1 MAATLNLFPY
11 ILLYYIAVYR
21 SDCLTLH
28 QKTLLGDPRVYHG
41 QFQCWRRISTGIL
54 QLSYAWH
61 HRPLLTTRNLTPAG
75 VFASNIPATKW
86 TKHGQTA
93 LLVPGHDPPI
103 DIKIYMDVHPQ
114 PGPTNG
120 ENTAI
125 ISIGRLTKTSSSMQ
139 IPVAGKMH
147 YSRSELLAI
156 RRQPSVMLP
165 CERTQLFFTLKD
177 FGLFRYRGKRG
188 GKRKI
193 PTISKYRPTNDPEQG
208 HVHRVAT
215 VARLQRT
222 RNPANL
228 TLVTTTLAGP
238 TKGSTTAFVPS
249 FLVSNVMSLAP
260 KIDELRLFLQNAN
273 LDCVCIT
280 ESWLRSHIHDNVVAL
295 KGFNIIRKDRA
306 ESEQGGVCVYVK
318 DAIKF
323 TILDDLHD
331 PSFEMLWIKLRP
343 TRLPRGCTSIVVVTL
358 HHPPS
363 ASDLAIVEYLT
374 KCLSIIESR
383 FANCGFLVLG
393 DFNRLDITPLRNN
406 FQLKQIVH
414 FPTRGRRTL
423 DLILTNISEYYQ
435 APIERPPFGL
445 SDHATI
451 ELQPK
456 ERAHIKQTTITIK
469 ARDLRPSKRHAM
481 SSCLEAVDVCAMT
494 SALETCVEK
503 VSLLEEIMTTGL
515 DRILPIQSRRV
526 HSTEPPWITSTLKK
540 LIQARQRALSRGDNQ
555 QFREFRN
562 RVNRERKACRAK
574 YFKAKV
580 EHLKECKPS
589 AWWTEVKKLSGC
601 SPAFTERSYVTT
613 SLQHLYG
620 PTDNVNLAN
629 IINKA
634 FLSPMRS
641 FTPIPADY
649 VTDPANSAT
658 QQLGLVVSKESV
670 FKKLIKLNRT
680 KAHGPDGIPG
690 WVLKE
695 NADLLAGPI
704 ADILNSSYREG
715 RLPPSLSQCL
725 SKNLCRT

>member
-28 QKTLLGDPRVYHG
+28 QKTLLGDPRVYYG

-54 QLSYAWH
+54 QHSYAWH
-61 HRPLLTTRNLTPAG
+61 HRPSLTTRNLTPAG

-125 ISIGRLTKTSSSMQ
+125 ISIGRLTKTTSSMQ
-139 IPVAGKMH
+139 IPATGKML

-165 CERTQLFFTLKD
+165 CERTQLFSTL
-177 FGLFRYRGKRG
+177 F
-188 GKRKI
+188 
-193 PTISKYRPTNDPEQG
+193 
-208 HVHRVAT
+208 
-215 VARLQRT
+215 
-222 RNPANL
+222 
-228 TLVTTTLAGP
+228 
-238 TKGSTTAFVPS
+238 S

-260 KIDELRLFLQNAN
+260 KIDELRHVLQNAN

-295 KGFNIIRKDRA
+295 KGFNIIRKDRV
-306 ESEQGGVCVYVK
+306 ESEHGGVCVYVK
-318 DAIKF
+318 DTIKF

-331 PSFEMLWIKLRP
+331 PSFEILWIKLRP
-343 TRLPRGCTSIVVVTL
+343 TRLPRGCTSIVVGTL
-358 HHPPS
+358 YHPPS
-363 ASDLAIVEYLT
+363 VSDLAIMEYLT

-383 FANCGFLVLG
+383 FANCGLLVLG

-423 DLILTNISEYYQ
+423 DLILTNISECYQ

-456 ERAHIKQTTITIK
+456 ERAHMKQTTITIK

-481 SSCLEAVDVCAMT
+481 SSYLEAVDVCAMT

-526 HSTEPPWITSTLKK
+526 HSTEPPWITSTLKEM
-540 LIQARQRALSRGDNQ
+540 IQARQRALSRGDNQ
-555 QFREFRN
+555 HFRELRN

-574 YFKAKV
+574 YFQAKV

-589 AWWTEVKKLSGC
+589 TWWTEVKKLSGC

-641 FTPIPADY
+641 FTPIPADC

-658 QQLGLVVSKESV
+658 S
-670 FKKLIKLNRT
+670 N
-680 KAHGPDGIPG
+680 
-690 WVLKE
+690 
-695 NADLLAGPI
+695 
-704 ADILNSSYREG
+704 
-715 RLPPSLSQCL
+715 
-725 SKNLCRT
+725 

>member
-28 QKTLLGDPRVYHG
+28 QKTLLGDPRVYYG

-54 QLSYAWH
+54 QHSYAWH
-61 HRPLLTTRNLTPAG
+61 HRPSLTTRNLTPAG

-125 ISIGRLTKTSSSMQ
+125 ISIGRLTKTTTSSMQ
-139 IPVAGKMH
+139 IPAAGKMH

-165 CERTQLFFTLKD
+165 RERTQLFSTLKD

-208 HVHRVAT
+208 HVHRIAT

-238 TKGSTTAFVPS
+238 TKGSTTAYVPS

-260 KIDELRLFLQNAN
+260 KIDELRHVLQNAN

-295 KGFNIIRKDRA
+295 KGFNIIRKDRV
-306 ESEQGGVCVYVK
+306 ESEHGGVCVYVK
-318 DAIKF
+318 DTTKF

-343 TRLPRGCTSIVVVTL
+343 TRLPRGCTSIVVGTL
-358 HHPPS
+358 YH
-363 ASDLAIVEYLT
+363 
-374 KCLSIIESR
+374 
-383 FANCGFLVLG
+383 
-393 DFNRLDITPLRNN
+393 
-406 FQLKQIVH
+406 
-414 FPTRGRRTL
+414 
-423 DLILTNISEYYQ
+423 
-435 APIERPPFGL
+435 
-445 SDHATI
+445 
-451 ELQPK
+451 
-456 ERAHIKQTTITIK
+456 
-469 ARDLRPSKRHAM
+469 
-481 SSCLEAVDVCAMT
+481 
-494 SALETCVEK
+494 
-503 VSLLEEIMTTGL
+503 
-515 DRILPIQSRRV
+515 
-526 HSTEPPWITSTLKK
+526 
-540 LIQARQRALSRGDNQ
+540 
-555 QFREFRN
+555 
-562 RVNRERKACRAK
+562 
-574 YFKAKV
+574 
-580 EHLKECKPS
+580 
-589 AWWTEVKKLSGC
+589 
-601 SPAFTERSYVTT
+601 
-613 SLQHLYG
+613 
-620 PTDNVNLAN
+620 
-629 IINKA
+629 
-634 FLSPMRS
+634 
-641 FTPIPADY
+641 
-649 VTDPANSAT
+649 
-658 QQLGLVVSKESV
+658 
-670 FKKLIKLNRT
+670 
-680 KAHGPDGIPG
+680 
-690 WVLKE
+690 
-695 NADLLAGPI
+695 
-704 ADILNSSYREG
+704 
-715 RLPPSLSQCL
+715 
-725 SKNLCRT
+725 

>member
-28 QKTLLGDPRVYHG
+28 QKTLLGDPRVYYG

-54 QLSYAWH
+54 QHSYAWH
-61 HRPLLTTRNLTPAG
+61 HRPSLTTRNLTPAG

-86 TKHGQTA
+86 TTHGQTA

-125 ISIGRLTKTSSSMQ
+125 ISIGRLTKTTSSME
-139 IPVAGKMH
+139 IPAIGKML

-165 CERTQLFFTLKD
+165 RERTQLFSTLKV

-208 HVHRVAT
+208 HVHRIAT

-228 TLVTTTLAGP
+228 TLVTTTLADP
-238 TKGSTTAFVPS
+238 TKGSTTAYVPS

-260 KIDELRLFLQNAN
+260 KIDELRHVLQNAN

-280 ESWLRSHIHDNVVAL
+280 ESWLRTHIHDNVVAL
-295 KGFNIIRKDRA
+295 KGFNIIRKDRV
-306 ESEQGGVCVYVK
+306 ESEHGGVCVYVK
-318 DAIKF
+318 DTIKF

-343 TRLPRGCTSIVVVTL
+343 TRLPRGCTSIVVGTL
-358 HHPPS
+358 YHPPS
-363 ASDLAIVEYLT
+363 ASDLAIMEYLT

-383 FANCGFLVLG
+383 FANCGLLVLG

-456 ERAHIKQTTITIK
+456 ERAHMKQTTITIK

-481 SSCLEAVDVCAMT
+481 SSYLEAVDVCAMT

-526 HSTEPPWITSTLKK
+526 HSTEPPWITSTLKE

-555 QFREFRN
+555 HYRELRN

-574 YFKAKV
+574 YFQAKV

-589 AWWTEVKKLSGC
+589 TWWTEVKKLSGC

-613 SLQHLYG
+613 SLQH
-620 PTDNVNLAN
+620 
-629 IINKA
+629 
-634 FLSPMRS
+634 F
-641 FTPIPADY
+641 
-649 VTDPANSAT
+649 
-658 QQLGLVVSKESV
+658 
-670 FKKLIKLNRT
+670 
-680 KAHGPDGIPG
+680 
-690 WVLKE
+690 
-695 NADLLAGPI
+695 
-704 ADILNSSYREG
+704 
-715 RLPPSLSQCL
+715 
-725 SKNLCRT
+725 

>member
-1 MAATLNLFPY
+1 MMRTSKERFPHVPSSLSRNRVAERFRNTLIQSAPGMAATLNLFPY

-28 QKTLLGDPRVYHG
+28 QKTLLGDPRVYYG

-54 QLSYAWH
+54 QYSYAWH
-61 HRPLLTTRNLTPAG
+61 HRPSLTTRNLTPAG

-93 LLVPGHDPPI
+93 LQVPGHDPPI

-125 ISIGRLTKTSSSMQ
+125 ISIGRLTKTTSSMQ
-139 IPVAGKMH
+139 IPAAGKMH

-156 RRQPSVMLP
+156 RRQPSVMLSR
-165 CERTQLFFTLKD
+165 ERSQLFSTLKD

-193 PTISKYRPTNDPEQG
+193 PTISKYRPTNDTEQG
-208 HVHRVAT
+208 HVHRIAT

-238 TKGSTTAFVPS
+238 TKGSTTAYVPS

-260 KIDELRLFLQNAN
+260 KIDELRHVLQNAN
-273 LDCVCIT
+273 LDCACIT

-295 KGFNIIRKDRA
+295 KGFNIIRKDRV
-306 ESEQGGVCVYVK
+306 ESEHGGVCVYVK
-318 DAIKF
+318 DTIEF

-343 TRLPRGCTSIVVVTL
+343 TRLPRGCTSIVVGTL
-358 HHPPS
+358 YHPPS
-363 ASDLAIVEYLT
+363 ASDLAIMEYLT

-451 ELQPK
+451 QLQPK
-456 ERAHIKQTTITIK
+456 ERAQMKQTTITIK

-481 SSCLEAVDVCAMT
+481 SSYLEAVDVCAMT

-503 VSLLEEIMTTGL
+503 VSLLKEIMATGL

-526 HSTEPPWITSTLKK
+526 HSTEPPWITSTLKE
-540 LIQARQRALSRGDNQ
+540 LIQARQRALSSGDNQ
-555 QFREFRN
+555 HFRELRN

-574 YFKAKV
+574 YFQAKV

-613 SLQHLYG
+613 SLQHYG
-620 PTDNVNLAN
+620 
-629 IINKA
+629 
-634 FLSPMRS
+634 
-641 FTPIPADY
+641 
-649 VTDPANSAT
+649 
-658 QQLGLVVSKESV
+658 
-670 FKKLIKLNRT
+670 
-680 KAHGPDGIPG
+680 
-690 WVLKE
+690 
-695 NADLLAGPI
+695 
-704 ADILNSSYREG
+704 
-715 RLPPSLSQCL
+715 
-725 SKNLCRT
+725 